1 MHKKMLPSIHLVV
14 SLILA
19 AILFPFFGLYSL
31 FALVGGYLVDVDHL
45 IFYWIKF
52 KSLNIKQVYRYF
64 RDIVQRKDVE
74 EHNTVIAVFHSLEL
88 MGLLIVLSFYHIVF
102 FVILIGLI
110 VHVILDMIAI
120 HQKFKVWI
128 HLSLIKSLK
137 NVKKHNKK

>member
-1 MHKKMLPSIHLVV
+1 MLPSIHLVV

-52 KSLNIKQVYRYF
+52 KSLNIKQAYRYF
-64 RDIVQRKDVE
+64 RGILQRKDVE